1 MYAILDA
8 SQVQRALKHAVNAG
22 LLRHRSGRYKTLA
35 TLNPNSVSDPSAS
48 KEPAINNQKKEE
60 KKSKPNVQPSI
71 GDMESSR
78 RTQQR
83 KYAIMFHDKSV
94 LFRLILNLKDTITFT
109 CLKFINNLL
118 KCIIN
123 E

>member
-35 TLNPNSVSDPSAS
+35 TLNPNSVSVPPAS
-48 KEPAINNQKKEE
+48 KEPATNNQKKEE

-71 GDMESSR
+71 SDMESSR

-83 KYAIMFHDKSV
+83 KYAVIFLYST
-94 LFRLILNLKDTITFT
+94 NLSFFD
-109 CLKFINNLL
+109 
-118 KCIIN
+118 
-123 E
+123 